1 MGIEFSLFK
10 IIFMSRIVFILSLI
24 VFMACSHKNE
34 DSFTLQGSF
43 ANPTSDYIILLQES
57 DIERKVS
64 AFIDTIYLDTE
75 GKFNASFNLEP
86 HLYTLVI
93 DNNKIPLAINKGQ
106 HIIIDSAKIT
116 GSKDT
121 ELLMA
126 YEKMRKI
133 SLDHLVNSVRKE
145 IKKEATAES
154 PNAFKIDSLNKL
166 EVANYDIHLE
176 ELNTFIKK
184 NMDNSIA
191 LYATSIRWKDEKN
204 ISFFDDLVS
213 NFEKQYPNL
222 GIAKKLREK
231 VNRLQQ
237 TSVGGIAPEIKMN
250 TIEGNTISLSS
261 INQKYT
267 LIDFWASWCGPCRRE
282 SELLNNL
289 YTKYHDK
296 GLEIYGI
303 SLDTKKKIWLNAI
316 EKDERVWTNVSSL
329 EGFKTQAAYD
339 FTVTALPV
347 NYLIDNTGKI
357 IAKNVHGDTLKQVIE
372 HTFK

>member
-1 MGIEFSLFK
+1 
-10 IIFMSRIVFILSLI
+10 MSRIVFILSLI

>member
-10 IIFMSRIVFILSLI
+10 TIFMSRIILISILVI
-24 VFMACSHKNE
+24 FTACSHQNE
-34 DSFTLQGSF
+34 DSFTLQGSI
-43 ANPTSDYIILLQES
+43 ANPTSDYIILHQEN
-57 DIERKVS
+57 DIERKIS
-64 AFIDTIYLDTE
+64 TLIDTIYLDNE
-75 GKFNASFNLEP
+75 GKFKAGFNLEP
-86 HLYTLVI
+86 HLYTLII
-93 DNNKIPLAINKGQ
+93 DNNKIPLAIDKGQ
-106 HIIIDSAKIT
+106 HITINNEKIT

-126 YEKMRKI
+126 YEKLRKL
-133 SLDHLVNSVRKE
+133 SLDSVVNSVRKE
-145 IKKEATAES
+145 IKKEANAKN
-154 PNAFKIDSLNKL
+154 PNAIKIDSLNKL
-166 EVANYDIHLE
+166 EVENYDLHLE
-176 ELNTFIKK
+176 ELNAFIKK

-191 LYATSIRWKDEKN
+191 LYATSIRWKDENN
-204 ISFFDDLVS
+204 ISFFDDLVG

-222 GIAKKLREK
+222 SITKKLREK

-237 TSVGGIAPEIKMN
+237 ASVGGIAPEIKMK
-250 TIEGNTISLSS
+250 TIKGNTISLSS

-289 YTKYHDK
+289 YAKYHDL

-303 SLDTKKKIWLNAI
+303 SLDTKKQIWLNAI
-316 EKDERVWTNVSSL
+316 EKDQRVWTNVSSL